1 MSTNIKFLHA
11 DQIGGCVTL
20 ISTDTTKICIDFGE
34 NLPGSKHKEEL
45 EVEGLTSGEVQY
57 DAVFFTH
64 YHGDHIGRFNK
75 ILPGIPLYMSQM
87 CRYAL
92 LNIYH
97 ALAKHDAQYKKQI
110 EILEDRTRNHVLWP
124 QQAVQVGDIKVTP
137 YTIDHS
143 AEAAMMFLIETPDK
157 RILHMGDFRTHGFM
171 GEKLKKL
178 LLHYVLGLQLH
189 YKPVDILITEG
200 TNMTREDGELLTED
214 ELLTQACALMRE
226 HKLVFCICSS
236 TNFIR
241 LRNFYRAARDA
252 HKIVLASRYMLEQ
265 VQSYYQYK
273 LDLYAY
279 LNNYQQDRQVR
290 LPGMYS
296 LLLDKEVLQDKL
308 AYKLQ
313 EKRLRERGAVIFLN
327 GTRAAEKLQKLAQRY
342 SNMNPL
348 VLYSMWS
355 GYITDAD
362 AVYYD
367 AKLAEVCAK
376 YNTVQ
381 LHTSGH
387 ASKET
392 VEEIIKLID
401 ARDYTEIIHSD
412 AAERRYRH
420 KTQTA

>member
-34 NLPGSKHKEEL
+34 NLPGSKHKEAL

-87 CRYAL
+87 CRYSL

-110 EILEDRTRNHVLWP
+110 EILEDKTRNHVLWP

-143 AEAAMMFLIETPDK
+143 AEVAMMFLIETPDK

-178 LLHYVLGLQLH
+178 LLHYVLGLVLRS
-189 YKPVDILITEG
+189 KPVDILITEG
-200 TNMTREDGELLTED
+200 TNMTREEGELLTED
-214 ELLTQACALMRE
+214 ELFTQACALMRE
-226 HKLVFCICSS
+226 YKLVFCICSS

-241 LRNFYRAARDA
+241 LRNFYRAARRA

-265 VQSYYQYK
+265 VKSYYQYK

-279 LNNYQQDRQVR
+279 LNDSKQDRQLR

-313 EKRLRERGAVIFLN
+313 EIKLRERSALIFLS
-327 GTRAAEKLQKLAQRY
+327 GTQAAEKLQRLVAQY
-342 SNMNPL
+342 SDLQPL
-348 VLYSMWS
+348 VIYSQWS
-355 GYITDAD
+355 GYIKDKKAE
-362 AVYYD
+362 YYN
-367 AKLAEVCAK
+367 AELAEACAAC
-376 YNTVQ
+376 NTVQ

-387 ASKET
+387 ASKEV
-392 VEEIIKLID
+392 VEEIIRLVNPREYV
-401 ARDYTEIIHSD
+401 AIIHSEQ
-412 AAERRYRH
+412 AEIRYR
-420 KTQTA
+420 QY

>member
-1 MSTNIKFLHA
+1 MSTNIEFLHA

-34 NLPGSKHKEEL
+34 NLPGSKHKEAL
-45 EVEGLTSGEVQY
+45 EVEGLTSGEQQY

-110 EILEDRTRNHVLWP
+110 EILEDKTRNHVLWS

-178 LLHYVLGLQLH
+178 LLHYVLGLVLRS
-189 YKPVDILITEG
+189 KPVDILITEG
-200 TNMTREDGELLTED
+200 TNMTREEGELLTED
-214 ELLTQACALMRE
+214 ELFTQACALMRE
-226 HKLVFCICSS
+226 YKLVFCICSS

-241 LRNFYRAARDA
+241 LRNFYRAARRA

-265 VQSYYQYK
+265 VKSYYQYK

-279 LNNYQQDRQVR
+279 LNDSKQDRQLR

-296 LLLDKEVLQDKL
+296 LLLDKDVLQDKL

-313 EKRLRERGAVIFLN
+313 EIKLRERSALIFLS
-327 GTRAAEKLQKLAQRY
+327 GTQAAEKLQRLVAQY
-342 SNMNPL
+342 SDLQPL
-348 VLYSMWS
+348 VIYSQWS
-355 GYITDAD
+355 GYIKDKKAE
-362 AVYYD
+362 YYN
-367 AKLAEVCAK
+367 AELAEACAAC
-376 YNTVQ
+376 NTVQ

-387 ASKET
+387 ASKEV
-392 VEEIIKLID
+392 VEEIIRLVNPREYV
-401 ARDYTEIIHSD
+401 AIIHSEQ
-412 AAERRYRH
+412 AEIRYR
-420 KTQTA
+420 QY

>member
-64 YHGDHIGRFNK
+64 YHCDHIGRFNK
-75 ILPGIPLYMSQM
+75 ILLGIPLYMSQM

-200 TNMTREDGELLTED
+200 TNMTREEGELLTED

-362 AVYYD
+362 AEYYD

-387 ASKET
+387 ASKEA

>member
-1 MSTNIKFLHA
+1 MSTNIEFLNA

-45 EVEGLTSGEVQY
+45 EVEGLTSGEQQY

-110 EILEDRTRNHVLWP
+110 EILEDKTRNHLLWP

-178 LLHYVLGLQLH
+178 LLHYVLGLGLR

-200 TNMTREDGELLTED
+200 TNMTREEGELLTED

-226 HKLVFCICSS
+226 YKLVFCICSS

-241 LRNFYRAARDA
+241 LRNFYRAARAA
-252 HKIVLASRYMLEQ
+252 HKVVLASGYMLKQ

-279 LNNYQQDRQVR
+279 LNNCKQDREFR
-290 LPGMYS
+290 LSGMYS
-296 LLLDKEVLQDKL
+296 LLLDKEALQDKL

-313 EKRLRERGAVIFLN
+313 EKKLRERGALIFLS
-327 GTRAAEKLQKLAQRY
+327 GTQAAEKLQRLVEKYNDLQ
-342 SNMNPL
+342 PL
-348 VLYSMWS
+348 VIYSQWS
-355 GYITDAD
+355 GYIKDKETEYYNAELAD
-362 AVYYD
+362 A
-367 AKLAEVCAK
+367 CAAC
-376 YNTVQ
+376 NTVQ

-387 ASKET
+387 ASKEE
-392 VEEIIKLID
+392 VEEIIRLVNPREYV
-401 ARDYTEIIHSD
+401 AIIHSEQ
-412 AAERRYRH
+412 AEIRYR
-420 KTQTA
+420 QY

>member
-1 MSTNIKFLHA
+1 M
-11 DQIGGCVTL
+11 
-20 ISTDTTKICIDFGE
+20 
-34 NLPGSKHKEEL
+34 
-45 EVEGLTSGEVQY
+45 TSGEQQY

-64 YHGDHIGRFNK
+64 YHGDHIGRFDK

-97 ALAKHDAQYKKQI
+97 ALAKHDAQYKTQI
-110 EILEDRTRNHVLWP
+110 EILEDKTRNHVLWP

-178 LLHYVLGLQLH
+178 LLHYVLGLGLH

-200 TNMTREDGELLTED
+200 TNMTREEGELLTED

-241 LRNFYRAARDA
+241 LRNFYRAARYA

-279 LNNYQQDRQVR
+279 LNNYKQDRQAR

-296 LLLDKEVLQDKL
+296 LLLDKEALQDKP
-308 AYKLQ
+308 AYELQ
-313 EKRLRERGAVIFLN
+313 EKKLRERGALIFLS
-327 GTRAAEKLQKLAQRY
+327 GTQAAEKMQRLAAKYSDLQ
-342 SNMNPL
+342 PL
-348 VLYSMWS
+348 VIYSQWS
-355 GYITDAD
+355 GYIKDKETE
-362 AVYYD
+362 YYN
-367 AKLAEVCAK
+367 AELAEACAAC
-376 YNTVQ
+376 NTVQ

-387 ASKET
+387 ASKED
-392 VEEIIKLID
+392 VEEIIRFVNPREYV
-401 ARDYTEIIHSD
+401 AIIHSEQ
-412 AAERRYRH
+412 AEIRYR
-420 KTQTA
+420 QY

>member
-34 NLPGSKHKEEL
+34 NLPGSKYKEAL

-64 YHGDHIGRFNK
+64 YHGDHIGWFNK

-110 EILEDRTRNHVLWP
+110 EILEDKTRNHVLWP
-124 QQAVQVGDIKVTP
+124 QQTVQVGDIKVTP

-178 LLHYVLGLQLH
+178 LLHYVLGLGLSS
-189 YKPVDILITEG
+189 KPVDILITEG
-200 TNMTREDGELLTED
+200 TNMTREEGELLTED

-226 HKLVFCICSS
+226 YKLVFCICSS

-241 LRNFYRAARDA
+241 LRNFYRAARRA
-252 HKIVLASRYMLEQ
+252 HKIVLASRYMLKQ
-265 VQSYYQYK
+265 VQSYYHYK

-279 LNNYQQDRQVR
+279 LNNCKQDREFR
-290 LPGMYS
+290 LSGMYS
-296 LLLDKEVLQDKL
+296 LLLDKEALQDKL

-313 EKRLRERGAVIFLN
+313 EKKLRERGALIFLS
-327 GTRAAEKLQKLAQRY
+327 GTQAAEKLQRLVEKYNDLQ
-342 SNMNPL
+342 PL
-348 VLYSMWS
+348 VIYSQWS
-355 GYITDAD
+355 GYIKDKKAEYYNAELAD
-362 AVYYD
+362 A
-367 AKLAEVCAK
+367 CAAC
-376 YNTVQ
+376 NTVQ

-387 ASKET
+387 ASKEE
-392 VEEIIKLID
+392 VEEIIRLVNPREYV
-401 ARDYTEIIHSD
+401 AIIHSEQ
-412 AAERRYRH
+412 AEIRYR
-420 KTQTA
+420 QY

>member
-1 MSTNIKFLHA
+1 MPTNIKFLHA

-34 NLPGSKHKEEL
+34 NLPGSKHKEAL
-45 EVEGLTSGEVQY
+45 EVEGLTSGEQQY

-92 LNIYH
+92 LNIYY

-110 EILEDRTRNHVLWP
+110 EILEDKTRNHVLWP
-124 QQAVQVGDIKVTP
+124 QQTVQVGDIKVTP

-178 LLHYVLGLQLH
+178 LLHYVLGLQLR

-200 TNMTREDGELLTED
+200 TNMTREEGELLTED
-214 ELLTQACALMRE
+214 ELFTQACALMRK

-241 LRNFYRAARDA
+241 LRNFYRAARAA

-273 LDLYAY
+273 LDFYAY
-279 LNNYQQDRQVR
+279 LNNSKQDRQLR

-296 LLLDKEVLQDKL
+296 LLLDKEELQDKL

-313 EKRLRERGAVIFLN
+313 EKKLRERGALIFLS
-327 GTRAAEKLQKLAQRY
+327 GTQAAEKLQRLVVKY
-342 SNMNPL
+342 SNLQTL
-348 VLYSMWS
+348 VIYSQWS
-355 GYITDAD
+355 GYIKDKKAE
-362 AVYYD
+362 YYN
-367 AKLAEVCAK
+367 AELSEACAAC
-376 YNTVQ
+376 NTVQ

-387 ASKET
+387 ASKEV
-392 VEEIIKLID
+392 VEEIIRLVNPREYV
-401 ARDYTEIIHSD
+401 AIIHSEQ
-412 AAERRYRH
+412 AEIRYR
-420 KTQTA
+420 QY

>member
-1 MSTNIKFLHA
+1 MSTNIEFLHA

-20 ISTDTTKICIDFGE
+20 ISTDTTKICIDFGA
-34 NLPGSKHKEEL
+34 NLPGSKHKEAL
-45 EVEGLTSGEVQY
+45 EVEGLTSGEQQY

-110 EILEDRTRNHVLWP
+110 EILEDKTRNHVLWS

-178 LLHYVLGLQLH
+178 LLHYVLGLVLRS
-189 YKPVDILITEG
+189 KPVDILITEG
-200 TNMTREDGELLTED
+200 TNMTREEGELLTED
-214 ELLTQACALMRE
+214 ELFTQACALMRE
-226 HKLVFCICSS
+226 YKLVFCICSS

-241 LRNFYRAARDA
+241 LRNFYRAARRA

-265 VQSYYQYK
+265 VKSYYQYK

-279 LNNYQQDRQVR
+279 LNDSKQDRQLR

-313 EKRLRERGAVIFLN
+313 EIKLRERSALIFLS
-327 GTRAAEKLQKLAQRY
+327 GTQAAEKLQRLVAQY
-342 SNMNPL
+342 SDLQPL
-348 VLYSMWS
+348 VIYSQWS
-355 GYITDAD
+355 GYIKDKKAE
-362 AVYYD
+362 YYN
-367 AKLAEVCAK
+367 AELAEACAAC
-376 YNTVQ
+376 NTVQ

-387 ASKET
+387 ASKEV
-392 VEEIIKLID
+392 VEEIIRLVNPREYV
-401 ARDYTEIIHSD
+401 AIIHSEQ
-412 AAERRYRH
+412 AEIRYR
-420 KTQTA
+420 QY

>member
-34 NLPGSKHKEEL
+34 NLPGSKYKEAL

-75 ILPGIPLYMSQM
+75 ILPGIPLYMSQI

-97 ALAKHDAQYKKQI
+97 ALAKHNAQHKTQI
-110 EILEDRTRNHVLWP
+110 GILEDKTRNHVLWP
-124 QQAVQVGDIKVTP
+124 QQTVQVGDIKVTP

-178 LLHYVLGLQLH
+178 LLHYVLGLGLRS
-189 YKPVDILITEG
+189 KPVDILITEG
-200 TNMTREDGELLTED
+200 TNMTREEGELLTED
-214 ELLTQACALMRE
+214 ELFTQACALMRE
-226 HKLVFCICSS
+226 YKLVFCICSS

-241 LRNFYRAARDA
+241 LRNFYRAARRA

-265 VQSYYQYK
+265 VKSYYQYK

-279 LNNYQQDRQVR
+279 LNDSKQDREFR

-313 EKRLRERGAVIFLN
+313 EKKLRERGALIFLS
-327 GTRAAEKLQKLAQRY
+327 GTQAAEKLQRLVAQY
-342 SNMNPL
+342 SDLQPL
-348 VLYSMWS
+348 VIYSQWS
-355 GYITDAD
+355 GYIKDKKAE
-362 AVYYD
+362 YYN
-367 AKLAEVCAK
+367 AELAEACAAC
-376 YNTVQ
+376 NTVQ

-387 ASKET
+387 ASKEE
-392 VEEIIKLID
+392 VEEIIRLVNPREYV
-401 ARDYTEIIHSD
+401 AIIHSEQ
-412 AAERRYRH
+412 AEIRYR
-420 KTQTA
+420 QY